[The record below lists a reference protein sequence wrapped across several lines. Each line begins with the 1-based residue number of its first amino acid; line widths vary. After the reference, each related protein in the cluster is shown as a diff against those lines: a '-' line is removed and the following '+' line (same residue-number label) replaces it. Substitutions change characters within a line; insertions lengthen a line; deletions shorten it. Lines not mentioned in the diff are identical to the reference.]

1 MLREVL
7 LSDVDVEA
15 LRAGKHWALLAAR
28 FPAVAVQTLASGEGA
43 QVLRLEVEEW
53 RAPGFDPCTWDP
65 RVFTAAGTE
74 RLALHLVG
82 TEDEELARS
91 ALEILTRYQGL
102 VGQRNADSSSS
113 LFDHL
118 LDRHRGQYAL
128 SEASAR
134 ARYQHALDTWQ
145 WVVWLEPQADL
156 ATQLAALFHDLAE
169 PAAPHPHGHTLERI
183 HALLAEAEVDA
194 ATCERVL
201 ELLSPRG
208 PSTLPGRRALLEKAD
223 ALSFLSLNSDG
234 FRQHFSPEHRCW
246 RGELAWLL
254 GTHPLPPF
262 AS

>member
-1 MLREVL
+1 MLRQVL

-15 LRAGKHWALLAAR
+15 LKAGKDWALLAAR
-28 FPAVAVQTLASGEGA
+28 FPAVAVQALASGEGA

-53 RAPGFDPCTWDP
+53 RAPGFDPSSWDP
-65 RVFTAAGTE
+65 RIFTAAETE

-82 TEDEELARS
+82 AEDEGLARS

-102 VGQRNADSSSS
+102 VGQRNADSSGS
-113 LFDHL
+113 LFDHF

-128 SEASAR
+128 GEASVR

-145 WVVWLEPQADL
+145 WVLWLEPQADL
-156 ATQLAALFHDLAE
+156 ATQLAALCHDLDESAGPE
-169 PAAPHPHGHTLERI
+169 PHGHALERTQ
-183 HALLAEAEVDA
+183 ALLAETRVDT
-194 ATCERVL
+194 ATRERVQG
-201 ELLSPRG
+201 LLSHRG
-208 PSTLPGRRALLEKAD
+208 LSTGPGGQPLLEQAD

-246 RGELAWLL
+246 RGGLAWLR
-254 GTHPLPPF
+254 GTALLAPF